1 MRLKKLGIVRKKYD
15 PNAQSW
21 LMRLNGK
28 VGRKYRGG
36 VAANTTFYLFSHGKD
51 GAFPISDWYNFTT
64 IQRYK
69 TLDADDAEER
79 YAQRGKILNKWA
91 VMVNK
96 KLKPEDEG
104 GKGVEEEEEKE
115 KHGYKGDFKDGS
127 LQNWLQVLCNGGMA
141 LGLSLLYLLDLS
153 SADLPVVFRWVSD
166 IQTFCSAAV
175 SPSAGTTTAVAAW
188 AWRCPAVMATPGPA
202 SSAPCSPRQ
211 G

>member
-1 MRLKKLGIVRKKYD
+1 MVRENNQKIVKSNVPQDDDPKLGAGSNFGKDMKEEMRLKKLGIVRKKYD

-21 LMRLNGK
+21 LMRLNGEG
-28 VGRKYRGG
+28 GRKYRGIREGG
-36 VAANTTFYLFSHGKD
+36 VAENTTFYLFSHGKD

-104 GKGVEEEEEKE
+104 SEGVEEEEKKE
-115 KHGYKGDFKDGS
+115 KPPVQTQMQQLARFF
-127 LQNWLQVLCNGGMA
+127 LLNQVFEF
-141 LGLSLLYLLDLS
+141 S
-153 SADLPVVFRWVSD
+153 
-166 IQTFCSAAV
+166 
-175 SPSAGTTTAVAAW
+175 
-188 AWRCPAVMATPGPA
+188 
-202 SSAPCSPRQ
+202 
-211 G
+211 

>member
-1 MRLKKLGIVRKKYD
+1 MKEEMRLKKLGIVRKKYD
-15 PNAQSW
+15 PNTQSW
-21 LMRLNGK
+21 LMRLNGE

-104 GKGVEEEEEKE
+104 GEGVEEEEKKE
-115 KHGYKGDFKDGS
+115 KPPVQTQMQQLARFF
-127 LQNWLQVLCNGGMA
+127 LLNQVFEF
-141 LGLSLLYLLDLS
+141 S
-153 SADLPVVFRWVSD
+153 
-166 IQTFCSAAV
+166 
-175 SPSAGTTTAVAAW
+175 
-188 AWRCPAVMATPGPA
+188 
-202 SSAPCSPRQ
+202 
-211 G
+211 